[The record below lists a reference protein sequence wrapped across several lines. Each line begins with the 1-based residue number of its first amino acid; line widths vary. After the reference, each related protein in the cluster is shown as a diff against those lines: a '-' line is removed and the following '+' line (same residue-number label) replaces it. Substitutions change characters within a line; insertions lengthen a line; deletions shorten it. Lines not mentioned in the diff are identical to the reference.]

1 MWPVAVLLG
10 DSQTQLGWEGGGW
23 VQLLADQFVRCR
35 CSYCLPVLLPL
46 MCHVRRV
53 DLLNRGLSGYNS
65 RMLLPALP
73 HLASPE
79 LLGRAS
85 MITLMLGSND
95 ASLPDTNP
103 EQAVP
108 LEEFGDNLLR

>member
-1 MWPVAVLLG
+1 MPLQSLL
-10 DSQTQLGWEGGGW
+10 SFLSTTI
-23 VQLLADQFVRCR
+23 
-35 CSYCLPVLLPL
+35 
-46 MCHVRRV
+46 RRV

-73 HLASPE
+73 HLVSPE

-108 LEEFGDNLLR
+108 LEEFGDNLLRYTAQQCTLTAETTRSNSLVTMLTTVLPFSVTPLL